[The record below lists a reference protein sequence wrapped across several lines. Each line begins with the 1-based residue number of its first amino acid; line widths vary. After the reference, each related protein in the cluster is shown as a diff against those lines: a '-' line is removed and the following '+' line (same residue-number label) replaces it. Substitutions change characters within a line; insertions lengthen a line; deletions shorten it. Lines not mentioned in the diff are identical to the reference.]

1 MYTGRTKECIT
12 WLLNQDDKLF
22 DIKEHRNKRSNNAN
36 AYYWALLNKIADVL
50 RVSKEELHEKYLEEY
65 GQSFLVP
72 VEVGTKPKGYFRHYK
87 YVTTNEINGK
97 DADWYKVMKG
107 SSDFDSREMSILID
121 GVVQDARDLNINV
134 LPEEEIERLKE
145 QWNQ

>member
-1 MYTGRTKECIT
+1 MIGNRKECIDY
-12 WLLNQDDKLF
+12 LLEQEDKTFEVKLYR
-22 DIKEHRNKRSNNAN
+22 KKRSNNAN
-36 AYYWALLNKIADVL
+36 SYYWTLLGEIADAL
-50 RVSKEELHEKYLEEY
+50 RTSKDELHEKYLEQY

-72 VEVGTKPKGYFRHYK
+72 VEVGTVPKGYFRHYR
-87 YVTTNEINGK
+87 YVTTNQINGK

-121 GVVQDARDLNINV
+121 GVVQDAMDLDIDV

>member
-1 MYTGRTKECIT
+1 MIGNRKECIDY
-12 WLLNQDDKLF
+12 LLEQEDKTFEVKLYR
-22 DIKEHRNKRSNNAN
+22 KKRSNNAN
-36 AYYWALLNKIADVL
+36 SYYWTLLGRIADAL
-50 RVSKEELHEKYLEEY
+50 RTSKDELHEKYLEEY

-72 VEVGTKPKGYFRHYK
+72 VEVGTVPKGYFRHYR
-87 YVTTNEINGK
+87 YVTTNQINGK

-121 GVVQDARDLNINV
+121 GVVQDAKDLDIEV

-145 QWNQ
+145 LWNQ

>member
-1 MYTGRTKECIT
+1 MIGNRKECIDY
-12 WLLNQDDKLF
+12 LLEQEDKTF
-22 DIKEHRNKRSNNAN
+22 EVKEHKAKRSNNAN
-36 AYYWALLNKIADVL
+36 SYYWTLLGKIADAL
-50 RVSKEELHEKYLEEY
+50 RTSKDELHEKYLEEY

-72 VEVGTKPKGYFRHYK
+72 VEVGTVPKGYFRHYR
-87 YVTTNEINGK
+87 YVTTNQINGK

-121 GVVQDARDLNINV
+121 GVVQDAKALDIEV

-145 QWNQ
+145 MWS

>member
-1 MYTGRTKECIT
+1 MIGNKQECIG
-12 WLLNQDDKLF
+12 WLLDQKGERF
-22 DIKEHRNKRSNNAN
+22 EIKEHKAKRSNNAN
-36 AYYWALLNKIADVL
+36 SYYWTLLGKIADEL
-50 RVSKEELHEKYLEEY
+50 RTSKDELHEKYLEEY

-72 VEVGTKPKGYFRHYK
+72 VEVGTVPKGYFRHYR
-87 YVTTNEINGK
+87 YVTTNQINGK

-121 GVVQDARDLNINV
+121 GVVQDATALDIEV

-145 QWNQ
+145 LWK

>member
-1 MYTGRTKECIT
+1 MIGNRKECIDY
-12 WLLNQDDKLF
+12 LLEQEDKTFEVKLYR
-22 DIKEHRNKRSNNAN
+22 KKRSNNAN
-36 AYYWALLNKIADVL
+36 SYYWTLLGEIADAL
-50 RVSKEELHEKYLEEY
+50 RTSKDELHEKYLEQY

-72 VEVGTKPKGYFRHYK
+72 VEVGTVPKGYFRHYR
-87 YVTTNEINGK
+87 YVTTNQINGK

-121 GVVQDARDLNINV
+121 GVVQDAKDLDIEV

-145 QWNQ
+145 MWG

>member
-1 MYTGRTKECIT
+1 MIGNRKECID
-12 WLLNQDDKLF
+12 WLLEQEDKTF
-22 DIKEHRNKRSNNAN
+22 EVKEHKAKRSKNAN
-36 AYYWALLNKIADVL
+36 SYYWTLLGKIADAL
-50 RVSKEELHEKYLEEY
+50 RISKDELHEKYLEKY

-72 VEVGTKPKGYFRHYK
+72 VEVGTVPKGYFRHYR
-87 YVTTNEINGK
+87 YVTTNQINGK

-121 GVVQDARDLNINV
+121 GVVQDATALDIEV

-145 QWNQ
+145 MWS